1 MKVDLNM
8 FVFIFIFGFVFN
20 FILTKILI
28 NYSYKLGLIDYPD
41 QRKMHV
47 DSMPIVGGLSIFITV
62 FSASLILL
70 YLRIPLI
77 YFSIQE
83 IFTLYLSTLVII
95 ITGLV
100 DDIKGL
106 GPFNKFLFQIIASLL
121 FLIGFDLHFE
131 SMFGFDYTYFDFIIN
146 VLFIV
151 GIVNAFNLIDGLDG
165 LAGGVSLIICFTLS
179 VLYYL
184 SGNEFYALFY
194 FILISGCLSSFLIYN
209 ISPAKTFLGDTG
221 SLFLGWV
228 FAVSSVYYFDKVTIS
243 LSILLPFII
252 LGLPAFD
259 VIFVMLSRFTKRHNY
274 NIPISNRI
282 KLMFKPDNTH
292 LHHLFIRGGMSKFKT
307 VVILYFITCICCFT
321 CLILW
326 FNKEQVNFFYGIIF
340 VLLFVFLVRLYNEIK
355 IKRRAR

>member
-1 MKVDLNM
+1 M
-8 FVFIFIFGFVFN
+8 VFQF
-20 FILTKILI
+20 LRL
-28 NYSYKLGLIDYPD
+28 Y
-41 QRKMHV
+41 
-47 DSMPIVGGLSIFITV
+47 
-62 FSASLILL
+62 LILL
-70 YLRIPLI
+70 YFRIPFI

-83 IFTLYLSTLVII
+83 IFILYLSTLVIV
-95 ITGLV
+95 ITGIV

-121 FLIGFDLHFE
+121 FLVGFDLHFE
-131 SMFGFDYTYFDFIIN
+131 SLFGFDYTYFDFIIN
-146 VLFIV
+146 VFFIV

-165 LAGGVSLIICFTLS
+165 LAGGVSLIICITFSILF
-179 VLYYL
+179 YL
-184 SGNEFYALFY
+184 SGNELYALFY
-194 FILISGCLSSFLIYN
+194 FILISACLSSFLIFN

-307 VVILYFITCICCFT
+307 VILLYLITCVGWLA
-321 CLILW
+321 CLISW
-326 FNKEQVNFFYGIIF
+326 FNREQVNFLYGIIF
-340 VLLFVFLVRLYNEIK
+340 ILLFVFLLRLYNEIK
-355 IKRRAR
+355 IKKRVR